1 MLLLRDRPWAVVYP
15 NSYSPRFI
23 THHPTPP
30 PLQQQVLA
38 NNIAALFYESDQDSS
53 QALDL
58 RDFNEFLHV
67 ATGGRRSE
75 EL

>member
-1 MLLLRDRPWAVVYP
+1 
-15 NSYSPRFI
+15 
-23 THHPTPP
+23 
-30 PLQQQVLA
+30 VLA
-38 NNIAALFYESDQDSS
+38 NNIAALFYESDRDASDT
-53 QALDL
+53 LDH